1 MIEKRCAT
9 SRRTRDEDIAILNRT
24 CASTLTLREALPYFI
39 DTIELTIEL
48 TIEHERMRLES
59 KHSPFDKMKR
69 SSRVDKEE

>member
-39 DTIELTIEL
+39 DTIELTIEREC
-48 TIEHERMRLES
+48 TRLES
-59 KHSPFDKMKR
+59 KHSRFDKTKR